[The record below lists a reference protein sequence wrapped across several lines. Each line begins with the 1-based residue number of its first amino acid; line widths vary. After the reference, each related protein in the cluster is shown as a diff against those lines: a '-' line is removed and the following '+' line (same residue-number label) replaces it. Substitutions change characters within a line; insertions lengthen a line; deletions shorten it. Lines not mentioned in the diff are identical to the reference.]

1 MGYVENNLLK
11 DETII
16 YKTKL
21 HKIIFFWPGFVFIS
35 SIFNLSFITIDNI
48 VKNYSTGEERMAS
61 TYVMIGI
68 ILFMD
73 ALIRYLTSEFAITNK
88 RIIIKVGLIKRITL
102 EMDRE
107 KIDESIV
114 VNQGILGRIFNYG
127 TIVISGTGST
137 KQIFKAI
144 VNPIQFRKIA
154 QEK

>member
-1 MGYVENNLLK
+1 MGYVENSLLK

-21 HKIIFFWPGFVFIS
+21 HKIIFFWPGFIFIF
-35 SIFNLSFITIDNI
+35 SIFFIAIA
-48 VKNYSTGEERMAS
+48 KNDSDEETMAGFFLL
-61 TYVMIGI
+61 VGI
-68 ILFMD
+68 IWFIN

-102 EMDRE
+102 EMNRE
-107 KIDESIV
+107 KIESIGV
-114 VNQGILGRIFNYG
+114 DQGILGRIFNYG

>member
-1 MGYVENNLLK
+1 MAGFFLL
-11 DETII
+11 
-16 YKTKL
+16 
-21 HKIIFFWPGFVFIS
+21 V
-35 SIFNLSFITIDNI
+35 
-48 VKNYSTGEERMAS
+48 
-61 TYVMIGI
+61 GI
-68 ILFMD
+68 IWFIN

-102 EMDRE
+102 EMNRE
-107 KIDESIV
+107 KIESIGV
-114 VNQGILGRIFNYG
+114 DQGILGRIFNYG